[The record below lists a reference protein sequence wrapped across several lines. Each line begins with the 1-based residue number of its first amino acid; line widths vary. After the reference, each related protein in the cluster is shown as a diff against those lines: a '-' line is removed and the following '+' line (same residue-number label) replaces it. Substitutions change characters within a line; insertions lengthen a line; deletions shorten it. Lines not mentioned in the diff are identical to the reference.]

1 MSLCRKIHQILVLIT
16 VFSFVSCSENE
27 NMEVKIVNEPS
38 EGDVLSRE
46 AKKGKQE
53 LEDGSL
59 YEGEMVAGKPSG
71 HGQRSYP
78 NGDLYEGQ
86 FKKVQGM
93 VTVPI
98 VTKRTNYWKDML
110 ACGQMMNGM
119 VTVSLFLRIVLVSR
133 VWNRSNLVYGDYE
146 GADGEVQVRKMV
158 W

>member
-1 MSLCRKIHQILVLIT
+1 MSLYRKIHLILALIT
-16 VFSFVSCSENE
+16 MFSFVSCSENE

-46 AKKGKQE
+46 AKRGKQE

-71 HGQRSYP
+71 HGHRSYP

-86 FKKVQGM
+86 FAKSMRHGHGTHRYKSD
-93 VTVPI
+93 
-98 VTKRTNYWKDML
+98 KLLRDML

-119 VTVSLFLRIVLVSR
+119 VTVSLFLRIVLGLR
-133 VWNRSNLVYGDYE
+133 VCGI
-146 GADGEVQVRKMV
+146 VQICL